1 MISDVKNL
9 LRRQNASII
18 QDALGAVALIVILLV
33 ALHFPGHL

>member
-9 LRRQNASII
+9 LRRQDASII

-33 ALHFPGHL
+33 ALHFPGLL